1 MQGFSQAADNNKAP
15 ILKGLSQWLPSNA
28 HVLELGS
35 GAGQHAI
42 FLAAA
47 LKGISWQ
54 PTERKEKLGILK
66 ENIANYGTGNI
77 LPPVAL
83 DLSQNRW
90 PKKNADCVYCANV
103 IHIIRPTLGESLIT
117 GAARTLAQGGLL
129 ALYGPFKYEG
139 QFTTLSNCNF
149 DHWLKT
155 QDLRSGIRDFEWVC
169 KLAKNHDLSLAE
181 DRPMP
186 ANNRLLIFRR

>member
-54 PTERKEKLGILK
+54 PPSEKKSLG
-66 ENIANYGTGNI
+66 
-77 LPPVAL
+77 
-83 DLSQNRW
+83 
-90 PKKNADCVYCANV
+90 
-103 IHIIRPTLGESLIT
+103 
-117 GAARTLAQGGLL
+117 
-129 ALYGPFKYEG
+129 F
-139 QFTTLSNCNF
+139 
-149 DHWLKT
+149 
-155 QDLRSGIRDFEWVC
+155 
-169 KLAKNHDLSLAE
+169 
-181 DRPMP
+181 
-186 ANNRLLIFRR
+186 